1 MRARKASRVIG
12 KKCPWRKSKVIR
24 WGVVG
29 CGQIAIDKTIPALL
43 AASGA
48 RLVAVADILPARRS
62 LALDLAAAA
71 GLTGLRAHQDAT
83 GLFADPDVDAVYI
96 ALPTG
101 LHAGA
106 VIAAAQAGKAIL
118 CEKPLGRSVEEV
130 AGMIRAAR
138 RHGVPL
144 MTGYMSRFSDPFR
157 KAVELVQGGAIGKV
171 THVEAHFSYY
181 CLDPYPPGAPGGWR
195 WTDPL
200 GGGPLLDI
208 GIYLAFGLREILGE
222 RIAQLWPV
230 NCDTIAPAGAAV
242 RDSTLACFRT
252 EQGTPGTF
260 VTTFSHN
267 ASVIRFYGSMGM
279 LVLDQAFRQ
288 TPGACLTCQGKDID
302 LVLDTLSDARIPHFD
317 NYRREFEHFSAALL
331 TGVAWSPSPE
341 DALAD
346 ALLLDALRRDAV
358 GHPVGTVGA
367 ALARSSSS

>member
-1 MRARKASRVIG
+1 
-12 KKCPWRKSKVIR
+12 
-24 WGVVG
+24 
-29 CGQIAIDKTIPALL
+29 
-43 AASGA
+43 
-48 RLVAVADILPARRS
+48 
-62 LALDLAAAA
+62 
-71 GLTGLRAHQDAT
+71 
-83 GLFADPDVDAVYI
+83 
-96 ALPTG
+96 
-101 LHAGA
+101 
-106 VIAAAQAGKAIL
+106 
-118 CEKPLGRSVEEV
+118 
-130 AGMIRAAR
+130 MIRAAR